1 MFIMN
6 DNDLNLLF
14 RRASEKYPLRIKTAE
29 WEEVARELDEQGKYS
44 PIRLWPEYMNGR
56 LNKIRFNNHP
66 SKKCN

>member
-6 DNDLNLLF
+6 ENDLNQLF

-29 WEEVARELDEQGKYS
+29 WDEVARALDEQGKHS
-44 PIRLWPEYMNGR
+44 LIRLLPEYMNGR
-56 LNKIRFNNHP
+56 LNKLRFINRP